1 MKTKALF
8 CSFCLTLG
16 LVVSAR
22 AAETPAKPKLIR
34 VLLITGRDVPGH
46 PWRETTPVLREHLEQ
61 TKKFEVVVCEE
72 PLVLESSAALATY
85 DVIMLNY
92 YNWQRPGITQ
102 KARENLL
109 NFVKGGKG
117 LVSFHFSCR
126 AWEDWPEYRNLIGR
140 IWTTGSGHGPRG
152 KFTSKVLK
160 PDHPITAGLPAE
172 FEADDELYSKLVGDA
187 PIEVLVEAYSNW
199 SKKVEPLAWTLTYG
213 QGRVFNI
220 VYGHDARACRN
231 PHFARMLRQ
240 GTEWVARKP

>member
-1 MKTKALF
+1 VLDEDE
-8 CSFCLTLG
+8 G
-16 LVVSAR
+16 LV
-22 AAETPAKPKLIR
+22 L
-34 VLLITGRDVPGH
+34 
-46 PWRETTPVLREHLEQ
+46 
-61 TKKFEVVVCEE
+61 
-72 PLVLESSAALATY
+72 LVLFDTRLGRIRPSGRNARQAQADPGAAHHRSRRPGPPLARDDTCPPRAPGA
-85 DVIMLNY
+85 DQEVRGRRLRRA
-92 YNWQRPGITQ
+92 NWQRPGITQ